1 MGTHHTG
8 TTVCKHTMNCLLP
21 LAFIILCLQEATG
34 QCDSG
39 AYVYKS
45 HSWNKGCVAKLYL
58 DQSWL
63 AQQTSDWTLS
73 ITFSAQ
79 VQEFKVWDADILNLT
94 PTNKNN
100 YVLNVA
106 NVEIMNKCY
115 NPILYSCQFLELS
128 FMVRYPEGVSDELS
142 TDYDIIVVT
151 EDVTYNDG
159 ANGLVTY
166 CPPMAGQPTTPAAP

>member
-45 HSWNKGCVAKLYL
+45 HSWYKWYVAKLYL

-73 ITFSAQ
+73 ITFSAE
-79 VQEFKVWDADILNLT
+79 VQEFKVWDADILNPT
-94 PTNKNN
+94 PT
-100 YVLNVA
+100 
-106 NVEIMNKCY
+106 
-115 NPILYSCQFLELS
+115 LYSCQFLELS

-142 TDYDIIVVT
+142 TDYDVVAVT
-151 EDVTYNDG
+151 ETVNYNDG
-159 ANGLVTY
+159 ASGDQTY
-166 CPPMAGQPTTPAAP
+166 CPPMAGQPTTPA